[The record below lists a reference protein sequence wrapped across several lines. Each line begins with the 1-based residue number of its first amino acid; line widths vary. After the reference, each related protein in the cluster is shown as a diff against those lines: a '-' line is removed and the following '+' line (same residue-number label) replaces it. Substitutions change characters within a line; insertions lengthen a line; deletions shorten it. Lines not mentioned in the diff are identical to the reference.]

1 MKDFIEL
8 KDQEQ
13 FESVIWRPEKPTNL
27 LFFIYFTAKWC
38 SACKRLNLDEILESQ
53 ASNPMVYFYK
63 CDMDENDYTGPYCGV
78 RSMPTFVAIYKGK
91 VLDKLSNSNTEAVKS
106 WIRDVTVMANY

>member
-1 MKDFIEL
+1 MKEFIEL

-38 SACKRLNLDEILESQ
+38 SACKRLNLDEILASQ
-53 ASNPMVYFYK
+53 AANPMVYFYK

>member
-1 MKDFIEL
+1 MGGFIDL

-13 FESVIWRPEKPTNL
+13 FETVIWRPEKPTAL
-27 LFFIYFTAKWC
+27 LHFIYFTAKWC
-38 SACKRLNLDEILESQ
+38 SACKRLDLDAILNSQ
-53 ASNPMVYFYK
+53 ASNPMVHFYK

-91 VLDKLSNSNTEAVKS
+91 VLDKLSNSNTEAVTS
-106 WIRDVTVMANY
+106 WMRDVVVMAN